1 MLPSQ
6 MLSRRLQ
13 RLPRFAEVPP
23 PQQSRSALP
32 HPARGRKDSLTWCS
46 GQILPRSPRDPAA
59 VLSHAAAPRADL
71 CYRGAG
77 LAAACRP
84 GAQWGPGVEISRP
97 VPGRSAGIRPGHP
110 GRHMFAQPWLRRRP
124 SRATGW
130 SCSPGAQDG

>member
-1 MLPSQ
+1 
-6 MLSRRLQ
+6 LSHACEILGFGQLTGGGGPFRQPVLAQ
-13 RLPRFAEVPP
+13 IIE
-23 PQQSRSALP
+23 
-32 HPARGRKDSLTWCS
+32 PASELDSLRA
-46 GQILPRSPRDPAA
+46 GQRRGPAA
-59 VLSHAAAPRADL
+59 VLSRAAAPRADL

-84 GAQWGPGVEISRP
+84 GAPWGPGVEISRP